1 MTAGPQGRRI
11 PGTTWETRSMQQYE
25 QMKQILDSIAE
36 DMDKVKAGNK
46 AAGTRVRTAMQDIKN
61 LAQELRKEVLE
72 LRKQD

>member
-1 MTAGPQGRRI
+1 
-11 PGTTWETRSMQQYE
+11 MQQYE

-46 AAGTRVRTAMQDIKN
+46 AAGTRVRTAMQDVKN